1 MGHKKSI
8 GLKGGPN
15 EYITDIFEF
24 ISIEGYKRN
33 SPDVNNPVNIIES
46 SNITMEGVDF
56 PVRGYGN
63 NGIIQDMIPGVENYN
78 YGNADYVVEMPM
90 AQDGGDPE
98 MLFKD
103 EYNTALTKEEK
114 IEYETWVASESK
126 KQDRDI
132 MWDLGTYDIQG
143 FWKSGDHMRMDK
155 DNHGSDKWK
164 KPNHPTFS
172 DQSNYHNINGHVGGT
187 WAEDGAYTPSDYTRT
202 LYDKGYY
209 KKLFGREP
217 NRPEYLKL
225 EEKQRGGGLL
235 NKTMKCNS
243 CGWSWK
249 AADGGSDVSTC
260 HKCGGSALPKAQDG
274 GCTSCTESMRQ
285 KEGSY
290 NKGKEYILDPRFK
303 QKGGSIKN
311 EETIYKD
318 YINGDYKTSEEEL
331 LGQKVYDKLNRVY
344 YRDAKKS
351 NMSTAN
357 YIMTHIL
364 GNS

>member
-90 AQDGGDPE
+90 AQDGVELNKKYIDSTFNANMDKRWVQRLYEKNPEFYLEGQTDPSTHFME
-98 MLFKD
+98 
-103 EYNTALTKEEK
+103 
-114 IEYETWVASESK
+114 
-126 KQDRDI
+126 
-132 MWDLGTYDIQG
+132 
-143 FWKSGDHMRMDK
+143 SGDSMVYPLVVEGDDGNLMLDRQEGRSQGIKFPTDEIAQWFAENYK
-155 DNHGSDKWK
+155 D
-164 KPNHPTFS
+164 
-172 DQSNYHNINGHVGGT
+172 GT
-187 WAEDGAYTPSDYTRT
+187 DV
-202 LYDKGYY
+202 
-209 KKLFGREP
+209 
-217 NRPEYLKL
+217 LK
-225 EEKQRGGGLL
+225 EKQRGGGLL